1 MAKCG
6 SRTGKTVMDGSQPGS
21 ESAGQIPGLDRLL
34 ERCRRL
40 GPDLRARVAEGDR
53 LRTLPD
59 KTVEDLH
66 TSGVLKIFQPK
77 RFGGLEMDWGAQ
89 IAVGDELARHC
100 GSTAWIQSVVG
111 SHAWVLGR
119 MPIEIQEEIWGESP
133 DLLLA
138 TAFAG
143 GRDTKVV
150 EAGGGYRITGRLK
163 FSSGSTHAPWFLIG
177 AQTPDSR
184 AGNYQMRLL
193 AVPRRH
199 VKIIECWESFGLRA
213 TGSHDIA
220 VEDVFVPAHR
230 TTPVS
235 SVMGDEAAG
244 GAHHESYIYRSEFQP
259 YFASNILG
267 PILGGA
273 KGALADYAEATKKRI
288 GAMFGETVAVQEHV
302 QVRLSESAAEVR
314 SADRAVAETV
324 KILHEYGS
332 ADKRIPK
339 ATRVV
344 LKADSAYI
352 ARQCVQAAERLAQ
365 QMGAS
370 GLAMNNRV
378 ARAALDVKAMASH
391 QVLQWDHALTA
402 YGRYALG
409 LPTGD
414 SSIDAAP
421 DTTPDFP

>member
-1 MAKCG
+1 MDSLQPAEDA
-6 SRTGKTVMDGSQPGS
+6 TGEAVTLP
-21 ESAGQIPGLDRLL
+21 RLL
-34 ERCRRL
+34 ERCRRMA
-40 GPDLRARVAEGDR
+40 PDLRARAAEADR

-66 TSGVLKIFQPK
+66 TSGVLKVFQPK
-77 RFGGLEMDWGAQ
+77 RFGGYEMDWGAQ
-89 IAVGDELARHC
+89 IAIGEELAQHC
-100 GSTAWIQSVVG
+100 GSTAWVQSVVG

-143 GRDTKVV
+143 GRDTRVTQV
-150 EAGGGYRITGRLK
+150 DGGYRISGRLK
-163 FSSGSTHAPWFLIG
+163 FSSGSTHAPWFVIG

-193 AVPRRH
+193 AVPRAQ
-199 VKIIECWESFGLRA
+199 VKIIECWDSLGLRA

-220 VEDVFVPAHR
+220 VDDVFVPAHR

-235 SVMGDEAAG
+235 SVMGDDAVG
-244 GAHHESYIYRSEFQP
+244 GAHHPSYIYRSEFQSF
-259 YFASNILG
+259 FASNILG
-267 PILGGA
+267 PIIGAA
-273 KGALADYAEATKKRI
+273 KGGLADYAAATKSRI

-302 QVRLSESAAEVR
+302 QVRLSESAAEIR
-314 SADRAVAETV
+314 SAARAVAETV
-324 KILHEYGS
+324 NTLHHYG
-332 ADKRIPK
+332 AQGRRIPK
-339 ATRVV
+339 QERVV

-352 ARQCVQAAERLAQ
+352 ARLCVQAVERLVQ

-370 GLAMNNRV
+370 GLAAENRV
-378 ARAALDVKAMASH
+378 LRAGLDLKAMASH
-391 QVLQWDHALTA
+391 QVLQWDHALSA
-402 YGRYALG
+402 YGKHALG

-414 SSIDAAP
+414 SSIDTAP
-421 DTTPDFP
+421 D